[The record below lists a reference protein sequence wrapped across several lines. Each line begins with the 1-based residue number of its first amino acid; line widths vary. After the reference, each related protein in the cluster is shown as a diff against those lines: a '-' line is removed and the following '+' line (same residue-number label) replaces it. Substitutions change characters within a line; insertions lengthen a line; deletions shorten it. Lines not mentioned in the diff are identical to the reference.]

1 MKRALDVVGATLALV
16 VSSPVL
22 LVAALAVRLSSTGP
36 VLFRQERVGRGSQV
50 FAILKLRTMRTG
62 SVGAAVTVGQDPRI
76 TRVGRWLRSTKLDE
90 LPQLWNVLRGD
101 MSLVGPRPEVPQY
114 VAMWPADARDIILS
128 VRPGITDPAS
138 IEFRREA
145 EDLAEAADPEQHYV
159 DVVLPRKV
167 DLYRAY
173 VGSRTLRG
181 DLAILGRTVRSVA
194 TG

>member
-167 DLYRAY
+167 DLYCAY